1 MKVARPSVV
10 WIATVAAIV
19 ATVVLL
25 REILLP
31 FVAAIALAYLLDP
44 IVDRFERMG
53 VNRSV
58 ACLSLIILFYIGL
71 AGTLAMA
78 VPVVGSELATL
89 VDKLPEYI
97 GQLQAFAA
105 DPKRPWL
112 RKIVGEGLL
121 EAEQSAGHLATMAAD
136 WIPSVLRSVW
146 SDTGAVISIFSL
158 LIVTPIITFY
168 LLQGW
173 KDLIAVIDRS
183 IPVAQR
189 ETVRTL
195 AGELDETIAGFLRG
209 QGTICLILAL
219 YYAFALWLTGL
230 NHAILIGLVAG
241 LISFIPYLGM
251 LAGLVVSLFVVI
263 LQFWPSWTLIPFVLG
278 IFVVGQGIADY
289 VLAPRLVGE
298 RIHLGPVEVM
308 FAIAAFGYLF
318 GFVGLLIAVP
328 LGAAIGVVVRF
339 ATKQYLVSSEA
350 TIEPPA
356 VALPEEAA
364 STHKSWLKAI
374 FGK

>member
-1 MKVARPSVV
+1 MNVARPSVI
-10 WIATVAAIV
+10 WIATLAAIV

-25 REILLP
+25 HEILLP

-44 IVDRFERMG
+44 IVDWFERMG

-58 ACLSLIILFYIGL
+58 ACLSLITLFYLGL
-71 AGTLAMA
+71 AGALAMA

-97 GQLQAFAA
+97 GQLEALAA

-112 RKIVGEGLL
+112 RKIVGEGLV
-121 EAEQSAGHLATMAAD
+121 EAEQSAGQLATMAAD
-136 WIPSVLRSVW
+136 WIPSLLRSMW
-146 SDTGAVISIFSL
+146 SDSRALISFFSL

-168 LLQGW
+168 LLKGW
-173 KDLIAVIDRS
+173 KQLIAAIDRS

-195 AGELDETIAGFLRG
+195 ATELDNTIAGFLRG

-219 YYAFALWLTGL
+219 YYALALWLTGL
-230 NHAILIGLVAG
+230 NHGLLIGIAAG

-251 LAGLVVSLFVVI
+251 LTGLVVSLFVVVV
-263 LQFWPSWTLIPFVLG
+263 QFWPSWTLIPVVLG

-289 VLAPRLVGE
+289 VLAPYLVAE
-298 RIHLGPVEVM
+298 RIHLSPVEVM

-328 LGAAIGVVVRF
+328 LAAAIGVVIRF
-339 ATKQYLVSSEA
+339 ATK
-350 TIEPPA
+350 
-356 VALPEEAA
+356 
-364 STHKSWLKAI
+364 
-374 FGK
+374 